1 MPTKHRKLIALF
13 LLFFFSFLLASYG
26 QEKSPA
32 ANAKSTLQD
41 NVLKHAS
48 RLMEFKNRLAGRK
61 GCTDAAAYIHEQLKG
76 FGYEMAEKLPYKI
89 TVPKTRQCVL
99 TLSGGEEVSL
109 FPLWPNGTQTC
120 SFSNQGLDGEFI
132 YARKGEFADFNGR
145 TVKNS
150 IVFMDMDSG
159 YNWRNA
165 VMLGAAVVVFVE
177 KEPADFFEFRKKMV
191 SQFLDFPRFYIQHQ
205 AIAKFI
211 EANQGKKINL
221 RSNVRWE
228 NRITEN
234 VYAFKGNPAAVW
246 KELLAL
252 QKKEEYELPK
262 KRFELEI
269 EQDNIT
275 SSEKPDNA
283 RLEKIEK
290 ELEQINEE
298 LKKCKEKQ
306 QAFRDKLNKDL
317 IVITA
322 EYDAFSLVPDLA
334 PGGVNAM
341 NSGLLLELARR
352 LSKENTNRN
361 VLFLFTSGNGQRY
374 AGIRNFLWTVW
385 QKRLRRGWN
394 TEDLSASAVLV
405 ELNRELERLDTVIHC
420 LQQEKP
426 FEKSGDETFS
436 LEQKIKDEAGK
447 WSDELSKQIA
457 KLRLKPEEKRTEEDE
472 NKIKS
477 LSRKI
482 SAINTVRLEVPN
494 FDWDERET
502 KAKKLEDTGKKEEA
516 KKRREDIV
524 EEQRAFRKLASMALD
539 TNKQLKAELEFKVK
553 KNKKDQRVSWI
564 ADKRNVSNIFCFE
577 LKLSSGNNRFGLF
590 CDGFLNK
597 GEVRQRLFTVVK
609 EVNTQL
615 EKLTLDKTVFEENT
629 IIGTRSWKDFVP
641 FKVSFGVE
649 DFVTHGY
656 YGLAV
661 ATVDDFRYHEC
672 SPSDT
677 LENIRVNNFMKQA
690 EFVPEITDV
699 LLNNEDVTYTT
710 ERAQSGY
717 IKGRVVAVSGTS
729 ATPKSGV
736 SHAVVVCRPAA
747 DQAVLGDEMFGILE
761 SQVVVSNVLGEY
773 RIPGLKNGSSYACEP
788 FAYDE
793 NGILYK
799 VPDSCGEA
807 PGSSKVNVSVNGS
820 SVVKTVL
827 FEANGLSFC
836 GFFDP
841 LYFQYMNTIRA
852 ISSVRNTTP
861 PRYYASTESGV
872 ATVFI
877 PSVNANDKIKV
888 VGAKGAFD
896 NHILLLNNDLKNP
909 KKLINGKTP
918 LAHGTGYSP
927 ARHFDRFIPLEAAS
941 NMWCLD
947 EYRISNLRKRNVTS
961 TFLDELHAGSKTH
974 LDEALKAYE
983 KKEYDKAY
991 IEAMNAWAF
1000 ERRVYPGVIKTS
1012 NDVVKAVII
1021 LLLIALP
1028 FAFILERL
1036 FIAARNVYTRII
1048 SFLLFFGSIFMLLY
1062 FVHPAF
1068 QLTMTPMIIIL
1079 AFALLTMSSL
1089 VIYILFRKFE
1099 EEVKRMHGVAATV
1112 HSTDIKR
1119 AGTALAVVQIGISN
1133 MRRRRVRTGITAI
1146 TLIIL
1151 TFSVMCFASFKN
1163 ALKEQQRWVSY
1174 EAPPYQGILLRET
1187 GWKPIE
1193 EKVYAFL
1200 KDVYKEDC
1208 TVSPRIWV
1216 SARPSEK
1223 QLKSINVISE
1233 KDSSRST
1240 IVRGF
1245 LGILPCED
1253 TVTNISDICSGDWA
1267 AFKNGENVCFL
1278 PNEIMEEVLVK
1289 PNDYVNVMGLKVKV
1303 LGGFDHDRLN
1313 DLKSLKSEPLT
1324 PVDFTDAQEERRT
1337 AAQGTQTGDI
1347 MAQAAAEKTYEHIG
1361 ASQIGIIP
1369 YSLAKKMRGY
1379 YSSIAI
1385 KPNDATKVKEE
1396 AVRLAK
1402 RTRFILY
1409 AGLENGIALF
1419 SSLGFTSAEQAQK
1432 LIIPL
1437 LIGALIVFNTMLGA
1451 VYERGEEI
1459 FTYTSVGL
1467 APLHVGLL
1475 FLAEAFVFAIL
1486 GGMGGYLVSQVVA
1499 KAINILTEMG
1509 VQADLLGISMNYS
1522 SISAMITIL
1531 VIMIVVVLSA
1541 LYPAKVASE
1550 SANPGLQREWKIP
1563 EPVDDRY
1570 DIEFPFTLPKHEV
1583 IGICI
1588 FVKEHFLNH
1597 TDSSLGVFSSGN
1609 PEVFSEG
1616 EEAFGIQ
1623 STIWLA
1629 PFDLGVSQFFK
1640 LTCKPSDIKGIY
1652 EINIILD
1659 KISGQTSSWKRT
1671 NRSFLKNIRKQ
1682 FLIWRTLLPEVVD
1695 DYHKQGLTELGLSK
1709 EHAQEENA

>member
-1 MPTKHRKLIALF
+1 MPTKHPKLIAL
-13 LLFFFSFLLASYG
+13 LILFCTSFLAASFG
-26 QEKSPA
+26 QEPPSE
-32 ANAKSTLQD
+32 ANAKSDLQE
-41 NVLKHAS
+41 NVLTHAR
-48 RLMEFKNRLAGRK
+48 RLMEVKNRLAGTD
-61 GCTDAAAYIHEQLKG
+61 GCKKAAQYICEQLRG
-76 FGYEMAEKLPYKI
+76 FGFENVDKLPYKI
-89 TVPKTRQCVL
+89 AVPTTRQCAL
-99 TLSGGEEVSL
+99 TLSGGEEIPL
-109 FPLWPNGTQTC
+109 FPLWPNGTQTP
-120 SFSNQGLDGEFI
+120 SFRNQGLDGIFI
-132 YARKGEFADFNGR
+132 YAKKGEFGDFNGR
-145 TVKNS
+145 EVTNS

-165 VMLGAAVVVFVE
+165 VMLGAAAVVFIE
-177 KEPADFFEFRKKMV
+177 KDPADFFEFRKKMV
-191 SQFLDFPRFYIQHQ
+191 SQFLDFPRFYIRHE
-205 AIAKFI
+205 AIARFI

-221 RSNVRWE
+221 RSTVRWE
-228 NRITEN
+228 QKTTEN
-234 VYAFKGNPAAVW
+234 VYAFKGHPAAEW
-246 KELLAL
+246 KTFFAL
-252 QKKEEYELPK
+252 NKKLFNLKNEY
-262 KRFELEI
+262 RSI
-269 EQDNIT
+269 S
-275 SSEKPDNA
+275 SSEEPDSSK
-283 RLEKIEK
+283 LEKLEEEEK
-290 ELEQINEE
+290 RLTQE
-298 LKKCKEKQ
+298 
-306 QAFRDKLNKDL
+306 LNKNKKTLSKDL
-317 IVITA
+317 VVITA

-341 NSGLLLELARR
+341 NTGLLLETARR
-352 LSKENTNRN
+352 LSTENANRN

-374 AGIRNFLWTVW
+374 AGIREFLWTVG
-385 QKRLRRGWN
+385 QKRVSKGVWLAD
-394 TEDLSASAVLV
+394 DLSASTTLV
-405 ELNRELERLDTVIHC
+405 KLDKELESLNAVIHC
-420 LQQEKP
+420 LQLEKP
-426 FEKSGDETFS
+426 FEESGDETFT
-436 LEQKIKDEAGK
+436 LEQKIKNEAGK
-447 WSDELSKQIA
+447 WSDDLSKHIA
-457 KLRLKPEEKRTEEDE
+457 KLRLKPEEKRTQKDE
-472 NKIKS
+472 SKIKS

-494 FDWDERET
+494 FDWDEREA
-502 KAKKLEDTGKKEEA
+502 KAKELDAAGKEKEA
-516 KKRREDIV
+516 KKHREDIG
-524 EEQRAFRKLASMALD
+524 EEKRVFRKLKNMALE
-539 TNKQLKAELEFKVK
+539 TNRKLKDELEFRLME
-553 KNKKDQRVSWI
+553 NKKDQIISWI
-564 ADKRNVSNIFCFE
+564 VGKETVSNIFCFE

-590 CDGFLNK
+590 CEGFLNRN
-597 GEVRQRLFTVVK
+597 EVRQRLFSVVK
-609 EVNTQL
+609 EVNTQI
-615 EKLTLDKTVFEENT
+615 EKSTLDKGVFEENT

-641 FKVSFGVE
+641 FKISFGVE

-656 YGLAV
+656 YGLAA
-661 ATVDDFRYHEC
+661 ATVDDFRHHEA

-677 LENIRVNNFMKQA
+677 LENIQVNNFMTQA
-690 EFVPEITDV
+690 AFVPTITDV
-699 LLNNEDVTYTT
+699 LVNNEDITYITG
-710 ERAQSGY
+710 RASSGY
-717 IKGRVVAVSGTS
+717 IKGSVVAVSGTS
-729 ATPKSGV
+729 AMPKSGV
-736 SHAVVVCRPAA
+736 SHAVVVCRPTSG
-747 DQAVLGDEMFGILE
+747 QPVLGDEMFGILE
-761 SQVVVSNVLGEY
+761 SQVVVCNVLGQY
-773 RIPGLKNGSSYACEP
+773 RIPGLKTGTQYACEP
-788 FAYDE
+788 FEYRE
-793 NGILYK
+793 NGSLYR

-807 PGSSKVNVSVNGS
+807 PGSSKVRVSVRGGM

-827 FEANGLSFC
+827 FEGNGLSFC

-841 LYFQYMNTIRA
+841 LFFQYLNTVRA
-852 ISSVRNTTP
+852 ISSVRNAAP
-861 PRYYASTESGV
+861 PRYYAATETGV
-872 ATVFI
+872 AVVFI
-877 PSVNANDKIKV
+877 PSVNTKDKIKV

-896 NHILLLNNDLKNP
+896 NHILLLNNDLEHP
-909 KKLINGKTP
+909 KKLINDKTP
-918 LAHGTGYSP
+918 LARGTGYPP
-927 ARHFDRFIPLEAAS
+927 ASHFDRFIPLEAAS
-941 NMWCLD
+941 NMWTLD
-947 EYRISNLRKRNVTS
+947 EFRISNLRKRNVTS
-961 TFLDELHAGSKTH
+961 KFLDELHAESRTH
-974 LDEALKAYE
+974 LDAALKAYE
-983 KKEYDKAY
+983 NKEYDKAY
-991 IEAMNAWAF
+991 IKAMNAWAY

-1036 FIAARNVYTRII
+1036 FVAARNVYTRII
-1048 SFLLFFGSIFMLLY
+1048 SFLLFFGAIFMLLY

-1068 QLTMTPMIIIL
+1068 QLTMTPLIIIL

-1133 MRRRRVRTGITAI
+1133 MRRRRVRTGITSV

-1163 ALKEQQRWVSY
+1163 ALKEQQRWVTN

-1200 KDVYKEDC
+1200 KDVYKKDC

-1216 SARPSEK
+1216 SAKPSEK
-1223 QLKSINVISE
+1223 QLKSINIISGND
-1233 KDSSRST
+1233 KNRST
-1240 IVRGF
+1240 ILRGF
-1245 LGILPCED
+1245 FGILPCED
-1253 TVTNISDICSGDWA
+1253 EVTNISSICSGDWD
-1267 AFKNGENVCFL
+1267 AFKDGENVCFL
-1278 PNEIMEEVLVK
+1278 PNDIMEQILVK
-1289 PNDYVNVMGLKVKV
+1289 PGDFVNVMGQKLKV
-1303 LGGFDHDRLN
+1303 LGGFDHERMN
-1313 DLKSLKSEPLT
+1313 NMKSLKSEPLT
-1324 PVDFTDAQEERRT
+1324 PVDFTDDDQGRRS
-1337 AAQGTQTGDI
+1337 AAQGTQSGDI
-1347 MAQAAAEKTYEHIG
+1347 MAQAASEKTYEHIG

-1385 KPNDATKVKEE
+1385 KPDDSTTVKEE
-1396 AVRLAK
+1396 AIRLAK

-1409 AGLENGIALF
+1409 AGLEDGIALF

-1499 KAINILTEMG
+1499 KSINVLTDIG
-1509 VQADLLGISMNYS
+1509 VQADVLGISMNYS

-1531 VIMIVVVLSA
+1531 VIMIVVILSA

-1616 EEAFGIQ
+1616 DDAFGIQ

-1652 EINIILD
+1652 EITIVLD

-1695 DYHKQGLTELGLSK
+1695 DYHKQGLRELGLSENK
-1709 EHAQEENA
+1709 AQEENA